1 VPETGRAVFVRSV
14 WPGPPGYSTLVQ
26 PYQEDSYRITFESN
40 VAERRGS
47 WVRLKESCF
56 YPTAGGQPHDT
67 GVLESAAGQAV
78 VAEVKLE
85 SDHIWHY
92 LEGPLPEPGMPV
104 TATLDWERRYRHMQR
119 HSAQHL
125 LSGAFVQ
132 LSPAFETRSV
142 SLLGAVCTLDLA
154 GEPQEGDLDR
164 AERLVNQVAYANLEI
179 RSFEV
184 HESELEGYPLR
195 RPPKVSGRV
204 RLVQMG
210 DFELSACGGTHL
222 RRTAEALPLKL
233 LGQERVKGGL
243 LRVRFSAGWEALD
256 DYRAK
261 HDSVTEL
268 ARDFSAQPGEVS
280 ERVEG
285 MRLELAEMKRAL
297 ALSRHKLAQSLA
309 KRLREGTADGI
320 VVHPLAEEDADL
332 LGPLSQELIKH
343 PGTVALLG
351 AVQGSRAQLLFAC
364 HEDGSADM
372 RAVLNVALEQLGGRG
387 GGSAARAQGGG
398 AGAGLAAALEAAAH
412 RLRETR

>member
-1 VPETGRAVFVRSV
+1 MR
-14 WPGPPGYSTLVQ
+14 
-26 PYQEDSYRITFESN
+26 PYQADSYRTTFESN
-40 VAERRGS
+40 VAERRGN
-47 WVRLKESCF
+47 WVRLSETYF

-67 GVLESAAGQAV
+67 GVLESEVERAV

-85 SDHIWHY
+85 HGYVWHR
-92 LEGPLPEPGMPV
+92 LEGPLPEPDAPV

-125 LSGAFVQ
+125 LSQAFVQ

-154 GEPQEGDLDR
+154 GEPQEDDLEH
-164 AERLVNQVAYANLEI
+164 AERLVNLVAYANHEI

-184 HESELEGYPLR
+184 DEGELARYPLR

-210 DFELSACGGTHL
+210 DFDLSACGGTHL
-222 RRTAEALPLKL
+222 RRTTEALPIKL
-233 LGQERVKGGL
+233 LGQERVKSGL
-243 LRVRFSAGWEALD
+243 VRVRFAAGWEALD

-268 ARDFSAQPGEVS
+268 ARGFSAQPGEVR
-280 ERVEG
+280 ERVEAV
-285 MRLELAEMKRAL
+285 RLELAETKRAL
-297 ALSRHKLAQSLA
+297 TLSRHKLAQLTAEHLRRGAQDGFVVYSLTEA
-309 KRLREGTADGI
+309 
-320 VVHPLAEEDADL
+320 DADL
-332 LGPLSQELIKH
+332 LGPLSQELVKQ

-351 AVQGSRAQLLFAC
+351 AVQGGRAQLLFAR
-364 HEDGSADM
+364 HESGSLDM
-372 RAVLNVALEQLGGRG
+372 RAVLNVALAQLGGRG

-398 AGAGLAAALEAAAH
+398 AAAGLAAALEAAAH
-412 RLRETR
+412 HLRETC